1 VADGTTYEID
11 IPVTG
16 GAQAS
21 AAATSIDALAAAL
34 DRARGASSAAAQ
46 AVAAGS
52 ASYAS
57 AETAANRA
65 AMAAERMGVS
75 VAAQQGKLAAVLET
89 GDTSAISAAE
99 EKLASLVA
107 RQGEAEAKSQAAAA
121 ALSEQASGL
130 DGLRAAAAAAAEEE
144 ATLASRLEAAT
155 QAEEA
160 NAAAAK
166 ETAAA
171 TEGMGA
177 SAGGGNIKLGELSES
192 LGKLGGP
199 AGAAGQKVA
208 SVGNAVSKLAAMG
221 PAGIFVAI
229 AVATIAVVSG
239 LAMATIG
246 MLKFGLANADAARTS
261 ALLSQGIAGSVEGG
275 LALDKTISGL
285 GSKVPIA
292 ADELRNMAADL
303 AKSGLKG
310 DELSAALETA
320 AVKAAKLKFGP
331 DFAKQMLS
339 ADYQSQKLKADVGKI
354 FGGLKIEG
362 FLTALQKGAALFD
375 ENSAAAKAIKVVFE
389 SMFQPLVDGMAGA
402 VPKLIAGFLQFE
414 IWALR
419 SLIAVQRYQPV
430 FDVVGTV
437 VMAWLTGIGQSF
449 GLIYDGAAFALGGLV
464 AIGEGG
470 AAALGWLS
478 AKALEVRAFLQGLS
492 LADVG
497 MAMVQGLANGITGG
511 GAAVLAAITGV
522 AGSAIAAAKKSLGI
536 KSPSK
541 VFAEIG
547 GYTSE
552 GMAQGVDAGA
562 DAVQGS
568 LEAMVAPPAAG
579 AAGAPS
585 GAPAPATSSGGMT
598 VTIGSVVFHVGGDE
612 AGGKKAFAEFM
623 NLLEGLAQQGGGM
636 VPSA

>member
-1 VADGTTYEID
+1 MDGTTYEID

-16 GAQAS
+16 AQAV
-21 AAATSIDALAAAL
+21 AAASSSLDELAAAI
-34 DRARGASSAAAQ
+34 DRARGASSAAAT
-46 AVAAGS
+46 AMAAGV

-57 AETAANRA
+57 SEMAANKA

-75 VAAQQGKLAAVLET
+75 VAAQQGKLAAALET

-99 EKLASLVA
+99 AKLASLVE
-107 RQGEAEAKSQAAAA
+107 RQSEAEAKSSAAAA
-121 ALSEQASGL
+121 ALASQAASL
-130 DGLRAAAAAAAEEE
+130 DGLRAAAAAAAQEE

-160 NAAAAK
+160 NAAAAR

-171 TEGMGA
+171 NDEAGA
-177 SAGGGNIKLGELSES
+177 AASGGGVKLGELSES

-199 AGAAGQKVA
+199 AGVAGQKIA
-208 SVGNAVSKLAAMG
+208 GFGNAFKKLAAMG
-221 PAGIFVAI
+221 PAGVLV
-229 AVATIAVVSG
+229 AVAVAAVAVVAG

-246 MLKFGLANADAARTS
+246 LLKFGLANADAARTS

-275 LALDKTISGL
+275 IALDKTISGL

-310 DELSAALETA
+310 DALSAALETA

-419 SLIAVQRYQPV
+419 SLIAIQKYQPV
-430 FDVVGTV
+430 FTVVGAV
-437 VMAWLTGIGQSF
+437 VGAVLKSIGQSF
-449 GLIYDGAAFALGGLV
+449 GFIYDGVVGTIDGIQALGALGSAALSGLS
-464 AIGEGG
+464 
-470 AAALGWLS
+470 AAALS
-478 AKALEVRAFLQGLS
+478 VRQFLLGLS
-492 LADVG
+492 LADIG
-497 MAMVQGLANGITGG
+497 MAMVKGLADGITGG
-511 GAAVLAAITGV
+511 GASVLAAVTGV
-522 AGSAIAAAKKSLGI
+522 ASGAVDAAKKALGI
-536 KSPSK
+536 ASPSK

-547 GYTSE
+547 GHTADGMSE
-552 GMAQGVDAGA
+552 GVDDGA
-562 DAVQGS
+562 DAVHAS
-568 LEAMVAPPAAG
+568 REAMVEPPATPAAPPAP
-579 AAGAPS
+579 APS
-585 GAPAPATSSGGMT
+585 GATGGGGATI
-598 VTIGSVVFHVGGDE
+598 TIGQVVFQVSGDE

-623 NLLEGLAQQGGGM
+623 SLLEVAAGQGGGM
-636 VPSA
+636 VPSG